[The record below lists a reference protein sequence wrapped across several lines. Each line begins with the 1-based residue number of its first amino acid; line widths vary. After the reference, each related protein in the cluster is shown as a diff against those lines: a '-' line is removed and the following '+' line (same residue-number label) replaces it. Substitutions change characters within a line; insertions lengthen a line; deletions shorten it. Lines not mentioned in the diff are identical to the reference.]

1 MDKIIIVYYLNVDG
15 LSPEDVARFCSETA
29 RSLEKKFG
37 SNQYTNIILPVRN
50 RETRVDCIN
59 PKLISAEEYK
69 NVEEILKRNEQIVNM
84 VLKSELGRLGEELE
98 FEQINK

>member
-1 MDKIIIVYYLNVDG
+1 MLGDCQIFG
-15 LSPEDVARFCSETA
+15 
-29 RSLEKKFG
+29 KKFG